1 VSRHRWLLLAG
12 SAFAIAFVFFA
23 GWLLVWLRGGS
34 PDVLNAANQL
44 SGVAS
49 LFVGIAALVVAGV
62 ALVPAFRRSTR
73 PPENMSEVERDLA
86 GKIRK
91 QWDDESEARR
101 VNDPYPLPVTW
112 RNAPRELF
120 TSRRP
125 ATQADAE
132 EDPAGRPT
140 DETQRGTSPEDLVA
154 DRLVKALRRVPTG
167 RLVVLGEPGSGKTI
181 LLVQLTLDLLDERT
195 DDTPV
200 PVLLSVTSWNPEKE
214 TLQDWLAGSL
224 KVEYPWL
231 TRTAPGTAAGRTCL
245 EVLLQDRKILPILDG
260 LDEIPDEVR
269 RSALDKMNN
278 WLRDGD
284 GIVVSCR
291 TEQYAALVRQTDT
304 ALGRKLSGAAG
315 VVLEPLD
322 AEAVSEY
329 LVEDGGD
336 DEAARKRWKPVTELL
351 KRPGVLTSALE
362 TPLMASLTRTMY
374 NPRKNE
380 SAKNAR

>member
-23 GWLLVWLRGGS
+23 GWLLVRLRGGS

-125 ATQADAE
+125 TTHADAE
-132 EDPAGRPT
+132 RRT
-140 DETQRGTSPEDLVA
+140 
-154 DRLVKALRRVPTG
+154 RRVGPPTG
-167 RLVVLGEPGSGKTI
+167 RSG
-181 LLVQLTLDLLDERT
+181 
-195 DDTPV
+195 
-200 PVLLSVTSWNPEKE
+200 
-214 TLQDWLAGSL
+214 A
-224 KVEYPWL
+224 
-231 TRTAPGTAAGRTCL
+231 
-245 EVLLQDRKILPILDG
+245 
-260 LDEIPDEVR
+260 R
-269 RSALDKMNN
+269 R
-278 WLRDGD
+278 
-284 GIVVSCR
+284 
-291 TEQYAALVRQTDT
+291 RQTSSPT
-304 ALGRKLSGAAG
+304 G
-315 VVLEPLD
+315 
-322 AEAVSEY
+322 
-329 LVEDGGD
+329 
-336 DEAARKRWKPVTELL
+336 W
-351 KRPGVLTSALE
+351 
-362 TPLMASLTRTMY
+362 
-374 NPRKNE
+374 
-380 SAKNAR
+380 